1 MKVIVCQDQERLA
14 WDSYVEFS
22 VEASQYHRWAYGQ
35 AIEET
40 FGHRAYRLAAADNGE
55 IRGILPLVR
64 MRSHVF
70 GDALISMPFA
80 SHGGI
85 VADTPDAREALVS
98 AVIALAL
105 ELRADRIELRQG
117 APCDLP
123 WVCTTAKVGM
133 EVPLP
138 GSAEELWNRLSSGT
152 RNKIRSA
159 RKGGLRAEWGG
170 VELLGIFYP
179 IFAENMRN
187 HGTPVYPRR
196 WFEKFFLHGS
206 GQTRILSVCAG
217 GVPLGAGIATVHRR
231 TLEWPWSAASKRT
244 GYRNAGVFLY
254 WSLLAWA
261 IDHRFDCVDLDAVR
275 VVGEP
280 TNSNASGAA
289 RRSRCTGTTGSR
301 MERSYPSFVRKILAS
316 TGPRKSGAICRSPW
330 QIGSGLTSFA
340 QFLDESATR

>member
-123 WVCTTAKVGM
+123 WICTTAKVGM

-159 RKGGLRAEWGG
+159 RKGGLRAEWGS

-196 WFEKFFLHGS
+196 WFEKLFLHGS

-217 GVPLGAGIATVHRR
+217 GVPLGAGIATAYRR

-244 GYRNAGVFLY
+244 GHRNAGVFLY

-261 IDHRFDCVDLDAVR
+261 IDHRFDCVDL
-275 VVGEP
+275 G
-280 TNSNASGAA
+280 
-289 RRSRCTGTTGSR
+289 RCTRGGGTYEFKRQWGCSEKPLHWYHWLSNGTKLPELRPENPRFHWATQVWRHLPLAVANRLGPHVV
-301 MERSYPSFVRKILAS
+301 RSIP
-316 TGPRKSGAICRSPW
+316 
-330 QIGSGLTSFA
+330 
-340 QFLDESATR
+340 